1 MFERLSS
8 SRRRE
13 IAEAATAGA
22 RKGWHGFLWMMK
34 ILAPISLAT
43 ALLQWSGWLAAA
55 DFLLGPLMGV
65 LSLPPVAAVP
75 LIVGMLT
82 NLYGAIAAMVVL
94 PLNQGQMTLVAI
106 FLLIAHNL
114 VQEGVIQGQSG
125 LHPFKATV
133 FRLVVATLT
142 VTAVAPFLDLDA
154 AVAGDLAKASS
165 APPLTVMLGGWVLA
179 TLRLSA
185 KIFCIIV
192 VLMTALEVFKALD
205 WIQPVVRCFT
215 PVLKLLGL
223 SPRVGIL
230 WSTAV
235 VFGLAYGA
243 AVIVEEARSGAMT
256 KEELESLHL
265 SIGVNHSMVEDP
277 ALFMSLGLSPFWLY
291 VPRFLMALAAVR
303 CLTFWQTV
311 VKPRWGTA
319 VDSRQ

>member
-13 IAEAATAGA
+13 IAEAAAAGA

-142 VTAVAPFLDLDA
+142 VTAVAPFLDHPPPEREDLLHHRGPHDGPRSLQGPRLDSARGPLLHPRSEA
-154 AVAGDLAKASS
+154 AGAE
-165 APPLTVMLGGWVLA
+165 PPGGN
-179 TLRLSA
+179 
-185 KIFCIIV
+185 
-192 VLMTALEVFKALD
+192 
-205 WIQPVVRCFT
+205 PVEHGGGVR
-215 PVLKLLGL
+215 LGL
-223 SPRVGIL
+223 RGCRHRRGGSQRCHDQG
-230 WSTAV
+230 
-235 VFGLAYGA
+235 GA
-243 AVIVEEARSGAMT
+243 
-256 KEELESLHL
+256 
-265 SIGVNHSMVEDP
+265 
-277 ALFMSLGLSPFWLY
+277 
-291 VPRFLMALAAVR
+291 
-303 CLTFWQTV
+303 
-311 VKPRWGTA
+311 
-319 VDSRQ
+319 